1 MTTDDVSNR
10 QEPVGRSKW
19 RGPLFPAVVVLVA
32 AVVVVLLWVVP
43 SDELARGYQVFYTA
57 FAALVALLLLS
68 IWLFVLSNVSWAVR
82 GIALGAAV
90 AIAALFGASIRRVD
104 LTGDLVPVI
113 EFRWQKSP
121 QLALLEHR
129 SGHDTEQ
136 LKTVAAL
143 LDVQDTDMP
152 EYRGHRRDGV
162 VVGPRLRRNWQT
174 ELPRLVW
181 RQPVGGGYGG
191 FAVAGNCAITI
202 EQRGQD
208 EAVVC
213 YHSATGREFWVYRY
227 PALFSETLGGDG
239 PRATPTIV
247 NDRVYAQGATGVL
260 TCLDGASGEK
270 VWSRNVLKLFGV
282 ENLQWGMAGSPLV
295 FEGVVV
301 VNPGVQSGEGDKTAV
316 VALAA
321 ATGDVRWKADSAQA
335 GYASP
340 MLATF
345 AGERQILI
353 FDAAGA
359 AGSNPETG
367 QQLWRYPWKSQSGI
381 NAAQPAVAGPN
392 KLFIS
397 SVDGGALVEV
407 AYSNDTW
414 TATPVWEN
422 RNLKSYF
429 ANPIV
434 LGSYIY
440 GLDLGILVC
449 LDVETG
455 KRLWKG
461 GRYGHGQ
468 ILLTDDLLVILTEN
482 GELVLVEATPE
493 AHRELCRFQVIE
505 GRTWNN
511 PTLVDG
517 RIYVRN
523 HLEMACYDL
532 R

>member
-1 MTTDDVSNR
+1 MTPDSGSNR
-10 QEPVGRSKW
+10 QAPVRHSKW
-19 RGPLFPAVVVLVA
+19 RGPRLPAVVVFAAA
-32 AVVVVLLWVVP
+32 AVIVLLWVVP

-57 FAALVALLLLS
+57 FTALVAIILLS
-68 IWLFVLSNVSWAVR
+68 IWLFIFSNVSWTARILIV
-82 GIALGAAV
+82 GAAV
-90 AIAALFGASIRRVD
+90 AIIALFSASIRRVD
-104 LTGDLVPVI
+104 FTGDLVPAI
-113 EFRWQKSP
+113 EFRWEKSP
-121 QLALLEHR
+121 QQALLEHR
-129 SGHDTEQ
+129 AERIAQ
-136 LKTVAAL
+136 PPNATVEL
-143 LDVQDTDMP
+143 IDILDTDMP
-152 EYRGHRRDGV
+152 EYRGRRRDGV
-162 VVGPRLRRNWQT
+162 VVGPGLRRNWQT
-174 ELPRLVW
+174 DPPLLVW
-181 RQPVGGGYGG
+181 RQPVGRGYGA

-202 EQRGQD
+202 EQRGRD
-208 EAVVC
+208 EAIVC
-213 YHSATGREFWVYRY
+213 YHSATGHEFWAHSYQ
-227 PALFSETLGGDG
+227 ALFSETLGGDG

-247 NDRVYAQGATGVL
+247 NGRVYAQGATGVL
-260 TCLDGASGEK
+260 TCLDGASGEE
-270 VWSRNVLKLFGV
+270 VWSQNILELFGV
-282 ENLQWGMAGSPLV
+282 ENLPWGMAGSPLV

-301 VNPGVQSGEGDKTAV
+301 VNPGVQGEEGDRTAV
-316 VALAA
+316 LALDA
-321 ATGDVRWKADSAQA
+321 ATGDVRWKTGSAQA

-345 AGERQILI
+345 AGERQIVI
-353 FDAAGA
+353 FDEAGA
-359 AGSNPETG
+359 AGLNLESG

-381 NAAQPAVAGPN
+381 NAAQPAVAGPD

-397 SVDGGALVEV
+397 SVDGAALVEV

-414 TATPVWEN
+414 AITPMWEN
-422 RNLKSYF
+422 RNLKAYF

-434 LGSYIY
+434 LGPYIY

-468 ILLTDDLLVILTEN
+468 MLAADDLLVILTEK

-493 AHRELCRFQVIE
+493 AHRELCRFQAIE

-523 HLEMACYDL
+523 HLEMAQYDL

>member
-1 MTTDDVSNR
+1 MKTEAVSNR
-10 QEPVGRSKW
+10 QEPVRRPKW
-19 RGPLFPAVVVLVA
+19 RGPLFPAVVVLVV

-43 SDELARGYQVFYTA
+43 SEELARGYQVFYTA
-57 FAALVALLLLS
+57 FTAMVALLLLS
-68 IWLFVLSNVSWAVR
+68 IWLFALSNVSWAVR
-82 GIALGAAV
+82 GLTLGASV
-90 AIAALFGASIRRVD
+90 AIVALSAASIRRMD
-104 LTGDLVPVI
+104 FTGDLVPVI
-113 EFRWQKSP
+113 EFRWERSP
-121 QLALLEHR
+121 RQALLEHR
-129 SGHDTEQ
+129 AGQIAEPANATAM
-136 LKTVAAL
+136 LI
-143 LDVQDTDMP
+143 DVQDTDMP
-152 EYRGHRRDGV
+152 EYRGRRREGV

-174 ELPRLVW
+174 EPPRLVW
-181 RQPVGGGYGG
+181 RQPVGGGYGA

-247 NDRVYAQGATGVL
+247 NGRVYAQGATGVL
-260 TCLDGASGEK
+260 TCLDGASGEE
-270 VWSRNVLKLFGV
+270 VWSRNVLELFGV
-282 ENLQWGMAGSPLV
+282 ENLPWGMAGSPLV
-295 FEGVVV
+295 LEGVVI
-301 VNPGVQSGEGDKTAV
+301 VNPGVQGEEGDKTAV

-321 ATGDVRWKADSAQA
+321 ATGDVRWKAGSAQA

-345 AGERQILI
+345 AGQRQVVI

-359 AGSNPETG
+359 AGLNLETG
-367 QQLWRYPWKSQSGI
+367 QEHWRYPWKSQSGV

-392 KLFIS
+392 RLFIS

-414 TATPVWEN
+414 AATPVWEN
-422 RNLKSYF
+422 RNLRAYF
-429 ANPIV
+429 SNPIV
-434 LGSYIY
+434 LGPYIY

-455 KRLWKG
+455 KRMWKG

-468 ILLTDDLLVILTEN
+468 MLLADDLLVILTEN

-493 AHRELCRFQVIE
+493 AHRELCRFQAIE